1 MTAPDLPTHSSLLV
15 LLCTYNEREN
25 IERLLP
31 MLSETLPEADLLIV
45 DDGSPDGTSEF
56 IREQMQQNEKLS
68 LIERKGKLGLG
79 TAVLTGFR
87 HAVEHHYEYLLTLDA
102 DLSHPPRYIPDIL
115 ALRDRADVVLG
126 SRYVAGGGVVGWSLK
141 RKLMSW
147 CINIY
152 SRLLL
157 GLPNKDNSGNFRC
170 YRVSKLAELDFA
182 KIRGTGYAFM
192 EEILYRC
199 SRIGCRFA
207 ETPIVFEDR
216 TIGESKINL
225 WEALLALWVIFR
237 LFVDR
242 LFGAKVT

>member
-1 MTAPDLPTHSSLLV
+1 MTAPDHSTNSSLLV

-31 MLSETLPEADLLIV
+31 MLSETVPEADLLVV
-45 DDGSPDGTSEF
+45 DDGSPDGTSDF
-56 IREQMQQNEKLS
+56 VRKQLQHNEKLN
-68 LIERKGKLGLG
+68 LIERRGMRGLG

-87 HAVEHHYEYLLTLDA
+87 YAVEHQYEYLLTLDA

-126 SRYVAGGGVVGWSLK
+126 SRYVEGGGVVGWSLK

-170 YRVSKLAELDFA
+170 YRISKLAELDFD
-182 KIRGTGYAFM
+182 KVRGTGYAFM

-199 SRIGCRFA
+199 ARIGCRFA

-225 WEALLALWVIFR
+225 REALLALWVIFR
-237 LFVDR
+237 LFLDR
-242 LFGAKVT
+242 LFGVKVT